1 MELWQEVL
9 VNKWERLNNPEIMG
23 YEVARKAGQIADF
36 FRNIFWISYDVYTAN
51 KFGDYVEGAIRGY
64 QCNEQ
69 NYDDMHI
76 TTTLDLH
83 NITCSSYGLHDFDYY
98 ISNLW
103 RDYFMFALE
112 QGI

>member
-9 VNKWERLNNPEIMG
+9 VNKWERLNNSEVMG
-23 YEVARKAGQIADF
+23 CEVARKAGQIADF
-36 FRNIFWISYDVYTAN
+36 FRNIRLICYDTFTTE

-64 QCNEQ
+64 QFNEQ
-69 NYDDMHI
+69 MYDEMHV

-83 NITCSSYGLHDFDYY
+83 NVKCSSYGLHDFDYY
-98 ISNLW
+98 LSNLW
-103 RDYFMFALE
+103 KDYFWFALE

>member
-9 VNKWERLNNPEIMG
+9 VNKWERLNNPSVMG
-23 YEVARKAGQIADF
+23 HEVARKAGQIADF
-36 FRNIFWISYDVYTAN
+36 FRNIFLVSYDTYATN

-69 NYDDMHI
+69 MYDDMHI

-83 NITCSSYGLHDFDYY
+83 NVTCSSYGLHDFDFYLG
-98 ISNLW
+98 NLW
-103 RDYFMFALE
+103 KDYFMFALE